1 MSIFE
6 IARNLKTTIALWL
19 LWRRIFVF
27 KPIHMMFPG
36 AVANTELQQAAADK
50 VKNDV
55 GTFVLFGLL
64 IEAVAFTAS
73 YFGIEG
79 VLL

>member
-1 MSIFE
+1 MPQGLLKQVLAVNSAKA
-6 IARNLKTTIALWL
+6 AR
-19 LWRRIFVF
+19 R
-27 KPIHMMFPG
+27 MMFPG
-36 AVANTELQQAAADK
+36 GVSNSELQQAAADK

-64 IEAVAFTAS
+64 IEAVAYGAS